1 MSHPSD
7 HLDLAELQLE
17 RELRQMFEL
26 DSQKDLETY
35 LTCVEN
41 LTDESWKADIQK
53 MYRAVHTIK
62 GGSVTVK
69 ADAIL
74 QVATVLEDLLSELR
88 YLETIP
94 SLEDGH
100 LKQILLEG
108 GEILASVLDNQ
119 EVGVQS
125 KVERIQVLQEQI
137 QQTYLQD
144 WNEQTQLQIEFAEQ
158 GFDLVVLD
166 LEIALNQLP
175 ETGTVPEKTIQLA
188 TQLIGELEEIGQ
200 ELELASGWTT
210 LLTNASQL
218 LTEPDVNLW
227 KAQWQ
232 HYLQCLKASVKQGGK
247 LVTLDTSSEDTAT
260 SLGLEEIDS
269 LSDNL
274 DLSDDSEVGEVS
286 SSATSLAL
294 DEIDSLLD
302 NLDLSDDSEVG
313 EISSSATS
321 LGSDEIDSFFDNLDL
336 SDDSEVG
343 EISSSATSLGLDEI
357 DSFFDNLDLS
367 DDSEVGDDT
376 ELRLEEVSSSA
387 TSLDLEEINTLS
399 DKIELS
405 DDSDWVEETE
415 LPLEEVSSSTTSWD
429 LEEIDN
435 LSDKIDLSDDS
446 DAVEESDSKSK
457 SVVASRSFSR
467 IETNSTEDI
476 QIPIPLVRLDKS
488 AQSIVDTLMAA
499 RTMERFYQDLH
510 HDLLRL
516 VSLAKDNVQYITQLR
531 QIQDDY
537 ALLDNLDRRIPQTD
551 QSPTPERYRKGY
563 MTINRIL
570 ENSLR
575 LSEVGTEAEQTAQK
589 TAERLQKL
597 NNHITKLKDIVEDS
611 RLVPFKNLAF
621 RVRAILR
628 DLINRYD
635 KSVQL
640 VIQGEQIELDV
651 GTTRRLEPI
660 LLHLVRNA
668 FDHGIELPAE
678 RVTQGKP
685 EQGTIQLSLQRHG
698 SSYVLL
704 LQDDGKGID
713 PQLIQAKAEQLKLP
727 LTRTDTPQELL
738 SVICQSG
745 FSSQSEVSDVS
756 GRGVG
761 MDVVAEQISLLNG
774 SLSLETAPGKGTT
787 FKIHF
792 PVPHLLIPCLLL
804 QAGDRSFAIPT
815 EQIVTTDLW
824 ESLEAVKTN
833 KPEVRY
839 TWEITQDR
847 VTAPGLDLLGYW
859 YPQFQDRSLDNSAVG
874 VYVRLQPNDS
884 GLWLL
889 ADKMLGR
896 LELKI
901 QPFPAP
907 LIPPSGVMGVSLQ
920 ADSSLLPVLELSSL
934 MEYLSPNSTEAP
946 TVIEVPHETTDS
958 TDTPSVQ
965 EQSQT
970 ILIVDDAAL
979 IRRRIEAS
987 LSAYGYTTHTCSD
1000 GLEAW
1005 NWLQINP
1012 HPALMITDIEMPNLD
1027 GFTLIDRCHQNN
1039 WDFPIV
1045 VISSRLAE
1053 EWGQEARRLGATDF
1067 LTKGFST
1074 GQLINKVQQYY
1085 QLK

>member
-1 MSHPSD
+1 MSHPPEP
-7 HLDLAELQLE
+7 LDLAELQLE

-41 LTDESWKADIQK
+41 LENESWIADIQK

-94 SLEDGH
+94 SLEDGQ
-100 LKQILLEG
+100 LQQILNEG
-108 GEILASVLDNQ
+108 GEIIASVLENQ

-125 KVERIQVLQEQI
+125 KVERIQVLQKQI

-166 LEIALNQLP
+166 LEIALNQLS

-188 TQLIGELEEIGQ
+188 TQLIGELKEIGQ

-210 LLTNASQL
+210 LLTDASQL
-218 LTEPDVNLW
+218 LKEPDVHLW
-227 KAQWQ
+227 KTQWQ
-232 HYLQCLKASVKQGGK
+232 YYFKYLKTSAKQGGE
-247 LVTLDTSSEDTAT
+247 LVTLDTTAEQT
-260 SLGLEEIDS
+260 SP
-269 LSDNL
+269 
-274 DLSDDSEVGEVS
+274 
-286 SSATSLAL
+286 
-294 DEIDSLLD
+294 
-302 NLDLSDDSEVG
+302 
-313 EISSSATS
+313 
-321 LGSDEIDSFFDNLDL
+321 
-336 SDDSEVG
+336 
-343 EISSSATSLGLDEI
+343 
-357 DSFFDNLDLS
+357 
-367 DDSEVGDDT
+367 
-376 ELRLEEVSSSA
+376 
-387 TSLDLEEINTLS
+387 SLDLEEIDYLL
-399 DKIELS
+399 DKIDVE
-405 DDSDWVEETE
+405 DDSHVDESK
-415 LPLEEVSSSTTSWD
+415 LKNSGVSASVPSLD
-429 LEEIDN
+429 LEEIDYLLN
-435 LSDKIDLSDDS
+435 RIDVEDDSHVDESKLKNSGVSASVPSLDLEEIDHLLNRIDVEDDTNVIEESELKVSKVSDSAISLDLEEIDHLLNRIDVEDDS
-446 DAVEESDSKSK
+446 DAIDQPELEVSKDNDAVFEK
-457 SVVASRSFSR
+457 SQSQTLAASPSFSR
-467 IETNSTEDI
+467 VETNSTEDI
-476 QIPIPLVRLDKS
+476 QIPIPLARLDKS

-510 HDLLRL
+510 QDILKL
-516 VSLAKDNVQYITQLR
+516 VSLAKDNVRYITQLR

-537 ALLDNLDRRIPQTD
+537 ALLDNLDPRIPQTN

-563 MTINRIL
+563 MTINRLL

-589 TAERLQKL
+589 TAERLEKL
-597 NNHITKLKDIVEDS
+597 NNHIINLKDIVEDS
-611 RLVPFKNLAF
+611 RLVPFKNLTF

-640 VIQGEQIELDV
+640 VVKGEQIELDV

-668 FDHGIELPAE
+668 FDHGIEPAAT

-685 EQGTIQLSLQRHG
+685 EQGTLQLSLQRYG
-698 SSYVLL
+698 SSYVLV

-713 PQLIQAKAEQLKLP
+713 PQKIQAQAQKLKLP
-727 LTRTDTPQELL
+727 LTRTDTPHSLL

-745 FSSQSEVSDVS
+745 FSSQSEVSEVS

-774 SLSLETAPGKGTT
+774 SLSLETTLGEGTT
-787 FKIHF
+787 FQIHF

-804 QAGDRSFAIPT
+804 QAGDRTFAIPT
-815 EQIVTTDLW
+815 EQIVMTNLW

-833 KPEVRY
+833 KQNISY
-839 TWEITQDR
+839 TWEITHDG
-847 VTAPGLDLLGYW
+847 VTTPGLDLLGYW
-859 YPQFQDRSLDNSAVG
+859 YPQFQDRSLDKSAVG

-889 ADKMLGR
+889 ADKMLGK

-907 LIPPSGVMGVSLQ
+907 MIPPRGVMGVSLQ
-920 ADSSLLPVLELSSL
+920 ADSSLVPVLELSSL
-934 MEYLSPNSTEAP
+934 MEYLSPKSTETP
-946 TVIEVPHETTDS
+946 TVIEVTQETTDS
-958 TDTPSVQ
+958 TELISVQ

-1027 GFTLIDRCHQNN
+1027 GFTLIDRCRQTK

-1074 GQLINKVQQYY
+1074 GQLINKVQQYC
-1085 QLK
+1085 QLN

>member
-41 LTDESWKADIQK
+41 LADESWKADIQK

-88 YLETIP
+88 YLEATP
-94 SLEDGH
+94 SLDDGQ
-100 LKQILLEG
+100 LKQILREG

-137 QQTYLQD
+137 QKTYLQD

-175 ETGTVPEKTIQLA
+175 ETGIVPEKTIQLA

-200 ELELASGWTT
+200 ELELESGWTT
-210 LLTNASQL
+210 LLTDASQL

-260 SLGLEEIDS
+260 SLGLEKIDS

-274 DLSDDSEVGEVS
+274 DLFDDSNVGEVS
-286 SSATSLAL
+286 SSATSLGL
-294 DEIDSLLD
+294 DEIDSFLD

-321 LGSDEIDSFFDNLDL
+321 LGPDEIDSFLDNLDL

-343 EISSSATSLGLDEI
+343 E
-357 DSFFDNLDLS
+357 
-367 DDSEVGDDT
+367 
-376 ELRLEEVSSSA
+376 VSSFT
-387 TSLDLEEINTLS
+387 TSWDLEELDNFS

-405 DDSDWVEETE
+405 DYSDGVEETE
-415 LPLEEVSSSTTSWD
+415 LPLEEVFSSTTSWD

-435 LSDKIDLSDDS
+435 FSDKIDLSDDS

-457 SVVASRSFSR
+457 NVVASRSFSR

-510 HDLLRL
+510 QDLLKL

-738 SVICQSG
+738 SVISQPG

-792 PVPHLLIPCLLL
+792 PVPHLLISCLLL
-804 QAGDRSFAIPT
+804 HAGDRSFAIPT

-824 ESLEAVKTN
+824 ESLDAVKTN
-833 KPEVRY
+833 KPKVRY
-839 TWEITQDR
+839 TWEITQDG

-859 YPQFQDRSLDNSAVG
+859 YPQFQGRSLDKSAVG
-874 VYVRLQPNDS
+874 VYVRLQSNDS

-889 ADKMLGR
+889 ADKILGK

-934 MEYLSPNSTEAP
+934 MEYLSPKYTEAP
-946 TVIEVPHETTDS
+946 TVIEVTQEATDS

>member
-41 LTDESWKADIQK
+41 LADESWKADIQK

-88 YLETIP
+88 YLEATP
-94 SLEDGH
+94 SLDDGQ
-100 LKQILLEG
+100 LKQILREG

-137 QQTYLQD
+137 QKTYLQD

-175 ETGTVPEKTIQLA
+175 ETGIVPEKTIQLA

-200 ELELASGWTT
+200 ELELESGWKT
-210 LLTNASQL
+210 LLTDASQL

-232 HYLQCLKASVKQGGK
+232 YYLQCLKASVKQGGK
-247 LVTLDTSSEDTAT
+247 LVTLDTSSEDRTT

-269 LSDNL
+269 LSDNI
-274 DLSDDSEVGEVS
+274 DLSDDSNVE
-286 SSATSLAL
+286 
-294 DEIDSLLD
+294 
-302 NLDLSDDSEVG
+302 
-313 EISSSATS
+313 
-321 LGSDEIDSFFDNLDL
+321 
-336 SDDSEVG
+336 
-343 EISSSATSLGLDEI
+343 EISSSATSLGLEEI
-357 DSFFDNLDLS
+357 DSFLDNLDLS
-367 DDSEVGDDT
+367 DDSDVGEISSSGTSLGLDEIDSFLDNLDLSDDSDVGEET
-376 ELRLEEVSSSA
+376 ELLLEEVSSSPP
-387 TSLDLEEINTLS
+387 SLDLEEIDNPAISLGLEEIDNFS
-399 DKIELS
+399 DNIDLP
-405 DDSDWVEETE
+405 DDSDVGAETE
-415 LPLEEVSSSTTSWD
+415 LPLEEVSSFAPSLD
-429 LEEIDN
+429 LEELDS
-435 LSDKIDLSDDS
+435 LSDKIDLSDES
-446 DAVEESDSKSK
+446 NAFEESDSKSK
-457 SVVASRSFSR
+457 SVAVSRSFSR
-467 IETNSTEDI
+467 VETNSTEDI

-510 HDLLRL
+510 QDLLKL

-531 QIQDDY
+531 QIQDEY

-628 DLINRYD
+628 DLINRYN

-738 SVICQSG
+738 SVICQPG
-745 FSSQSEVSDVS
+745 FSSQTEVSDVS

-792 PVPHLLIPCLLL
+792 PVPHLLISCLLL
-804 QAGDRSFAIPT
+804 HAGDRSFAIPT

-824 ESLEAVKTN
+824 ESLDAVKTN
-833 KPEVRY
+833 KPKVRY
-839 TWEITQDR
+839 TWEITQDG

-859 YPQFQDRSLDNSAVG
+859 YPQFQGRSLDKSAVG
-874 VYVRLQPNDS
+874 VYVRLQSNDS

-889 ADKMLGR
+889 ADKILGK

-934 MEYLSPNSTEAP
+934 MEYLSPKYTEAP
-946 TVIEVPHETTDS
+946 TVIEVTQEATDS

-1027 GFTLIDRCHQNN
+1027 GFSLIDRCHQNN

-1074 GQLINKVQQYY
+1074 GELINKVQQYY